1 MISLYLPD
9 LQSREMLGSGE
20 VLFSNLWFRA
30 GFLDLTSLAILAG
43 YKFHSKNMTA
53 MGLQVHGTLLN
64 KPVSTGDN
72 LWEVRWKDIPELLR
86 DVFWTSLN
94 WFLEFVVLSLEGVEY
109 HQVLE
114 VGAKTRIEM
123 VESL

>member
-1 MISLYLPD
+1 
-9 LQSREMLGSGE
+9 
-20 VLFSNLWFRA
+20 
-30 GFLDLTSLAILAG
+30 
-43 YKFHSKNMTA
+43 MTA

-114 VGAKTRIEM
+114 VGAKARIEM